1 MRTAFGSPFDV
12 PAGYL
17 STASVGVPPRATAD
31 AVDAALRRWR
41 TGAGRATDFD
51 DVVARAR
58 AAFGRLVGVGADRVA
73 VGGAVSPLVGL
84 VAAATPDGARVAV
97 AEGEFSSV
105 TYPFAVQGRGI
116 TVTEVPLD
124 RLAQADADVL
134 AVSVVQSLDGRLADL
149 DALRARTD
157 ATVLLDVTQAAGW
170 QPLDLGWADAVVG
183 ACYKWLFAPRGAA
196 WMAVHPRLRL
206 VPHAANWYA
215 AEDPWGS
222 TTGLPPRL
230 ATQARGLDTSPAW
243 YCHVGAA
250 ESLEWLAGLD
260 LAEVRAHC
268 VGLADRF
275 RAGVGLDPAGSAIVH
290 VADPDAAERL
300 QAAGLQVTA
309 RGGGA
314 RLSFAL
320 YSTDDDVDRALA
332 ALRRLSG

>member
-1 MRTAFGSPFDV
+1 VRELFDV
-12 PAGYL
+12 PDGYL
-17 STASVGVPPRATAD
+17 STASVGVPPRAAAD

-41 TGAGRATDFD
+41 TGAGKATDFD
-51 DVVARAR
+51 DVVTRAR
-58 AAFGRLVGVGADRVA
+58 AAFGRLVGVEADRVA

-84 VAAATPDGARVAV
+84 VAAAVPDGARVAV

-116 TVTEVPLD
+116 SVTEVPLH
-124 RLAQADADVL
+124 RLPEADADVI
-134 AVSVVQSLDGRLADL
+134 AVSVVQSLDGRRVDL
-149 DALRARTD
+149 DALRDND

-170 QPLDLGWADAVVG
+170 LPLDLGWADAVVG

-196 WMAVHPRLRL
+196 WMALRPELEL

-230 ATQARGLDTSPAW
+230 AKEARGLDTSPAW

-260 LAEVRAHC
+260 LAAVRDHC

-275 RAGVGLDPAGSAIVH
+275 RAGVGLEPAGSAIVH
-290 VADPDAAERL
+290 VAHPDAAERL

-320 YSTDDDVDRALA
+320 YSTDDDVDRAITA
-332 ALRRLSG
+332 LSGY